1 MGATLSIPGRLAS
14 YNEAMNEAA
23 RIPLSSSP
31 CPADA
36 GQVHDAEPFCR
47 MAHLAEYLYDHAA
60 GQSDLAGLAAR
71 EGMSVECLQRRFRAW
86 AGIGP
91 EEMLQRISPS
101 RIRQALRTRRST
113 PDATSDVPLDSS
125 TRTDRVLVHIEA
137 MTPDEYRQGA
147 RGLLIHYRHADTPL
161 GEALVASTERGL
173 CFLAFVDGDDGA
185 SLAEARKQAWA
196 DLRAEYPSATLREE
210 AHPLQR
216 QALDAL
222 AALYQPPSEDPFHG
236 HDGSKHRATHAH
248 HVTLHLRGTPFQLKV
263 WRALLD
269 IAPGQLDSYG
279 RIAGGL
285 GMPTGARAVGSAISS
300 NPVACFVPCHRVI
313 RESGVLGGYRW
324 GRARKMLLLAHE
336 LGATDPQAPN
346 TRAPDTR
353 APETGASDTDGEMPD
368 AGDAR

>member
-1 MGATLSIPGRLAS
+1 MPLGATLTIPGRMTS
-14 YNEAMNEAA
+14 YNEPMNEAA
-23 RIPLSSSP
+23 RIPLPPSS
-31 CPADA
+31 CPANA
-36 GQVHDAEPFCR
+36 GQLPHAEPFGR

-60 GQSDLAGLAAR
+60 GQPDLAELAAH

-91 EEMLQRISPS
+91 EEMLRRISRS
-101 RIRQALRTRRST
+101 RTRQALRTRRNT
-113 PDATSDVPLDSS
+113 PDATSDGPLGSS
-125 TRTDRVLVHIEA
+125 ARKNGVLVHIEA

-147 RGLLIHYRHADTPL
+147 RGLLIHYQHADTLL

-173 CFLAFVDGDDGA
+173 CFLAFVDDDDGA
-185 SLAEARKQAWA
+185 SLAEACKQARS
-196 DLRAEYPSATLREE
+196 DLRAEYPAATLREE
-210 AHPLQR
+210 VHPLQQ

-222 AALYQPPSEDPFHG
+222 AAMYQPPSDNPLHG
-236 HDGSKHRATHAH
+236 LDSNVHQAAHAR

-279 RIAGGL
+279 RIAGDL
-285 GMPTGARAVGSAISS
+285 GMPTGARAVGSAIGS
-300 NPVACFVPCHRVI
+300 NPVSCFVPCHRVI

-336 LGATDPQAPN
+336 LGAADPQ
-346 TRAPDTR
+346 APDTR
-353 APETGASDTDGEMPD
+353 ASDTDTRTPD
-368 AGDAR
+368 TGDVR

>member
-1 MGATLSIPGRLAS
+1 
-14 YNEAMNEAA
+14 MNEAA
-23 RIPLSSSP
+23 RTPTPLPPFP

-36 GQVHDAEPFCR
+36 GQLPDAEPFCR

-60 GQSDLAGLAAR
+60 GQSDLAELATR

-91 EEMLQRISPS
+91 EEMLRRISPS

-113 PDATSDVPLDSS
+113 PDAASDAPLGSS
-125 TRTDRVLVHIEA
+125 ARPDRVLVHIEA

-147 RGLLIHYRHADTPL
+147 RGLLIHYRRADTPL

-173 CFLAFVDGDDGA
+173 CFLAFVDGADGA
-185 SLAEARKQAWA
+185 SLAKARQQAWA

-210 AHPLQR
+210 AHPLQQ

-222 AALYQPPSEDPFHG
+222 AALYQPPSDDPFHG
-236 HDGSKHRATHAH
+236 HDGNEHRATHAH

-279 RIAGGL
+279 RIAGDL

-336 LGATDPQAPN
+336 LGAAGPQ
-346 TRAPDTR
+346 APDTR
-353 APETGASDTDGEMPD
+353 EPDTGTSDTDAEMPD
-368 AGDAR
+368 TGDAR

>member
-1 MGATLSIPGRLAS
+1 
-14 YNEAMNEAA
+14 
-23 RIPLSSSP
+23 
-31 CPADA
+31 
-36 GQVHDAEPFCR
+36 

-60 GQSDLAGLAAR
+60 GQPDLAELAAH

-91 EEMLQRISPS
+91 EEMLRRISPS

-113 PDATSDVPLDSS
+113 PDAASDAPLGSS
-125 TRTDRVLVHIEA
+125 ARPDRVLVHIEA

-147 RGLLIHYRHADTPL
+147 RGLLIHYRRADTPL

-173 CFLAFVDGDDGA
+173 CFLAFVDGADGGQ
-185 SLAEARKQAWA
+185 QAWA

-210 AHPLQR
+210 AHPLQQ

-222 AALYQPPSEDPFHG
+222 AALYQPPSDDPFHG
-236 HDGSKHRATHAH
+236 HDGNEHRATHAH

-279 RIAGGL
+279 RIAGDL

-336 LGATDPQAPN
+336 LGAAGPQAP
-346 TRAPDTR
+346 D
-353 APETGASDTDGEMPD
+353 TGASDTDAEMPD
-368 AGDAR
+368 TGDAR